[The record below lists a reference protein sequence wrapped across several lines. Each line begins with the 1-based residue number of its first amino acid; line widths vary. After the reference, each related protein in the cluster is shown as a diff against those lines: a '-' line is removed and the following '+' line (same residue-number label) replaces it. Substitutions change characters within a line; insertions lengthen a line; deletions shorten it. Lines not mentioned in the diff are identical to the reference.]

1 MNELNKLQINLT
13 QNPGERT
20 EESQLLQNL
29 LADVLGDESELADII
44 ANKAGHLSIDLAG
57 KISSLRRVLQFMEN
71 DLVQEQYETL
81 LKEKE
86 ALDALYVKLR
96 ANKNEL

>member
-1 MNELNKLQINLT
+1 MNELNKLQISLT

-29 LADVLGDESELADII
+29 LANVLGDQSRLADII
-44 ANKAGHLSIDLAG
+44 GNQADHLSRELEG
-57 KISSLRRVLQFMEN
+57 KIRSLKHVLRFMEN
-71 DLVQEQYETL
+71 DLVQEQYEKL

-96 ANKNEL
+96 K

>member
-1 MNELNKLQINLT
+1 MNELNKLQITLT
-13 QNPGERT
+13 QKHEDRT
-20 EESQLLQNL
+20 EESQLLQSL
-29 LADVLGDESELADII
+29 LADVLGDHSRLADII
-44 ANKAGHLSIDLAG
+44 GNKAYHLSLELEG
-57 KISSLRRVLQFMEN
+57 KISSLKHVLRFMEN

-96 ANKNEL
+96 K